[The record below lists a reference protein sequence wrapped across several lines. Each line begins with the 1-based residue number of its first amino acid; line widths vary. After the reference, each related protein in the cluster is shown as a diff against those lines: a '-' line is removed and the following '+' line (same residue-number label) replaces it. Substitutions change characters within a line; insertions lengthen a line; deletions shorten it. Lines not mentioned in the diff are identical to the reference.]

1 MRVAQSLLGLSHWE
15 HPMESFLDLPAEV
28 KTNWLDRESQE
39 THAKCV
45 CSFLEMYNKQF

>member
-1 MRVAQSLLGLSHWE
+1 
-15 HPMESFLDLPAEV
+15 MESFLDLPAEI
-28 KTNWLDRESQE
+28 KTNWLDRESGE